1 MQIRWGILGCG
12 DVARRRVAR
21 AIIDD
26 PNSQLV
32 AACRRN
38 ADKLKDFC
46 DDFDVPRALA
56 NDQDLIAQDDIDAVY
71 IATPVNL
78 HLPQTIAA
86 ARSGKHVLVEKP
98 MAMSVA
104 QCDEMISAC
113 RQHGVKLG
121 VAYYR
126 RFYPVVDRMR
136 QIIDSGEIGN
146 VLSVSVVTGSAFQM
160 GPSDDGY
167 WRVIPET
174 GGGGA
179 LMDIGSHR
187 LDLMLDLFGDVVD
200 VKSVCST
207 VAADYDSED
216 CASLVMR
223 FHSGVHGNLQCYFGT
238 SAEPDEFT
246 VVGTAGRLYSNVLNN
261 GDLTVLRDGNTS
273 TESHPP
279 SSNFNSPLIADF
291 VAAIREDR
299 EPMVTGGQGRAV
311 NEVMQRAYQDAS
323 N

>member
-26 PNSQLV
+26 SNSQLV

-46 DDFDVPRALA
+46 DDFDVPRAIV
-56 NDQDLIAQDDIDAVY
+56 NDEELIAQPDVDAVY

-78 HLPQTIAA
+78 HLPQTVAA
-86 ARSGKHVLVEKP
+86 ARAGKHVLVEKP
-98 MAMSVA
+98 MAMSVT
-104 QCDEMISAC
+104 QCDEMISTCA
-113 RQHGVKLG
+113 QHGVKLG

-126 RFYPVVDRMR
+126 RFYPVVDRMK
-136 QIIDSGEIGN
+136 QIVDAGEIGK
-146 VLSVSVVTGSAFQM
+146 VLAVSVVTGSAFAM
-160 GPSDDGY
+160 EPNDDGY
-167 WRVIPET
+167 WRVIPEA

-187 LDLMLDLFGDVVD
+187 LDLMLDMFGEVD
-200 VKSVCST
+200 EVRSVCST
-207 VAADYDSED
+207 VAADYESED

-223 FHSGVHGNLQCYFGT
+223 FRSGVHGSLQCFFGT

-246 VVGTAGRLYSNVLNN
+246 VVGTAGRLHSNVLNN
-261 GDLTVLRDGNTS
+261 GDLTILRDGETR

-279 SSNFNSPLIADF
+279 SSNFNAPLIADF
-291 VAAIREDR
+291 VEAIREGR
-299 EPMVTGGQGRAV
+299 EPLVTGGQGRAV
-311 NEVMQRAYQDAS
+311 NEVIERAYSATGR
-323 N
+323 